1 MHRNFGRSVTNKG
14 IIQYLKKKHLV
25 WKVVQTDKRSVVTT
39 AQLYK
44 CGLYVET
51 QSEPFVLT
59 VASFNILK
67 RMFFK
72 NQPGASKSCA

>member
-1 MHRNFGRSVTNKG
+1 M
-14 IIQYLKKKHLV
+14 KHLV
-25 WKVVQTDKRSVVTT
+25 RKVVQTDKRSVVTT

-51 QSEPFVLT
+51 QSEPVVLT
-59 VASFNILK
+59 VASLNILE

-72 NQPGASKSCA
+72 NQPGASKNCAWVNTSAHQNLERQGSKQPE